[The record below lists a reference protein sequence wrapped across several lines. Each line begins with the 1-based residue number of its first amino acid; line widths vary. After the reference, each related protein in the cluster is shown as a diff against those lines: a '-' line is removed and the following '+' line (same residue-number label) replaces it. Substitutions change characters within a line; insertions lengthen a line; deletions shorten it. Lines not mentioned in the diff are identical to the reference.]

1 MMQYEAGKQASI
13 AGVANEHVVLGILL
27 PFFPNAMLSA
37 HQQSTH
43 DLIIPYEEIYIRAQV
58 KTSNKSISFIGGSRA
73 GIDRTYIA
81 SINNP
86 KTYTYSRK
94 DTDIIIGIKPIEIG
108 KFDLFFVPS
117 LVVELSK
124 QKSISTGKV
133 AFTKNNF
140 NYLKNCTDREFCLN
154 EFRDLIT
161 E

>member
-1 MMQYEAGKQASI
+1 MLDYESGKQASI
-13 AGVANEHVVLGILL
+13 AGVANEHIVLGILL
-27 PFFPNAMLSA
+27 PFFPNAMLSS

-43 DLIIPYEEIYIRAQV
+43 DLIIPHEEIYIRAQV
-58 KTSNKSISFIGGSRA
+58 KTSKKSISFTGGSRA
-73 GIDRTYIA
+73 GIDRTYMA
-81 SINNP
+81 STNNP
-86 KTYTYSRK
+86 KTYTYSTK

-108 KFDLFFVPS
+108 KFELFFIPS
-117 LVVELSK
+117 LIVELSG

-140 NYLKNCTDREFCLN
+140 DYLKNCTDKSFCLR